1 MITFPTTTTK
11 RNARML
17 RIWRQQIQRKSV
29 IRDLVATAKILV
41 LITLGAV
48 LAIVGLI

>member
-1 MITFPTTTTK
+1 MILYAPTTTK

-17 RIWRQQIQRKSV
+17 KTWRQQDQRH
-29 IRDLVATAKILV
+29 ILRDLVATAKILG

-48 LAIVGLI
+48 MAIVVMI

>member
-11 RNARML
+11 RNSRML
-17 RIWRQQIQRKSV
+17 KNWRQQIQRKSV
-29 IRDLVATAKILV
+29 IRDLVATAKILG

>member
-1 MITFPTTTTK
+1 MITFPKTTTK
-11 RNARML
+11 RNTRML

-41 LITLGAV
+41 LISIGAV

>member
-1 MITFPTTTTK
+1 MMTFPTTTTK

-17 RIWRQQIQRKSV
+17 KTWRQQIQRKSV
-29 IRDLVATAKILV
+29 IRDLVATAKILL
-41 LITLGAV
+41 LISIGAI

>member
-1 MITFPTTTTK
+1 MITFPKTTTK

-29 IRDLVATAKILV
+29 IRALVATAKILG

>member
-1 MITFPTTTTK
+1 MITFPTTTTT
-11 RNARML
+11 RIARML
-17 RIWRQQIQRKSV
+17 KTWRQQIQRKSV

>member
-1 MITFPTTTTK
+1 MITFPKTTTK

-29 IRDLVATAKILV
+29 IRDLVATAKILG

>member
-1 MITFPTTTTK
+1 MITFPKTTTK

-41 LITLGAV
+41 LISIGAV

>member
-1 MITFPTTTTK
+1 MITFPKTTTK